1 MGAWIASE
9 FWAEYRSDIGIT
21 LTPVDDGRLE
31 VLVDG
36 EMLFDRKAEGGAYPA
51 LDKVRLMKE
60 AVKEK
65 LAGVVGAR

>member
-9 FWAEYRSDIGIT
+9 FWTEFRSEIGIT

-51 LDKVRLMKE
+51 LDKVRSLKE
-60 AVKEK
+60 AVKGK
-65 LAGVVGAR
+65 LASAVGAR

>member
-9 FWAEYRSDIGIT
+9 FWTEFGSEIGIT

-51 LDKVRLMKE
+51 LDKVRSLKE
-60 AVKEK
+60 AVKGK
-65 LAGVVGAR
+65 LASTVGAR